1 VNHTGK
7 AKSSIQNQ
15 NARIKAELFI
25 DGKWVEGE
33 GLEPFSVLN
42 PFDNSEI
49 CKIRPASA
57 AQVNQAVEA
66 ADAAFRRPDWRK
78 LTGRERGKLLL
89 CCWPSL
95 AETRWWSSPRWW
107 QRQIDLLIKAG
118 AKLLTGGTP
127 LSSAVYYFQPTA
139 LANIPRDAPVY
150 RDEVFGPVALLFEAR
165 DFDHALQLAN
175 DTPFGLGSSIW
186 TTDPEEQRRSAIEID
201 AGLTFV
207 NSMVVSDPR
216 LPFGGIKLSGYG
228 LSTCLYTSI
237 VAIPGFGERRSPET
251 R

>member
-1 VNHTGK
+1 RGAKRHWCDRFGRRRKLDACVEADKSADQWKELAHSRVNHTGK

-49 CKIRPASA
+49 CKIRPESA
-57 AQVNQAVEA
+57 AQGNQAVEA

-107 QRQIDLLIKAG
+107 QRQIDL
-118 AKLLTGGTP
+118 
-127 LSSAVYYFQPTA
+127 
-139 LANIPRDAPVY
+139 
-150 RDEVFGPVALLFEAR
+150 
-165 DFDHALQLAN
+165 
-175 DTPFGLGSSIW
+175 
-186 TTDPEEQRRSAIEID
+186 
-201 AGLTFV
+201 
-207 NSMVVSDPR
+207 
-216 LPFGGIKLSGYG
+216 
-228 LSTCLYTSI
+228 
-237 VAIPGFGERRSPET
+237 
-251 R
+251 